1 MGFNVAAQSY
11 DRFMGSWSR
20 LLAPQL
26 ADLAGVRAGQRVLDV
41 GCGPGALVAELVRRL
56 VPTDVAAIDPSEPFV
71 AAVHARYPGV
81 DARLAA
87 AEALPFSDDT
97 FDAALAQ
104 LVVHFMTDPV
114 QGLKEM
120 ARVTRPGGVVAASV
134 WDHGQGR
141 GPHGPFWTAALEL
154 DPEAV
159 DQSRLAGAR
168 PGHLVELFEAAGI
181 GDVTGSELHASR
193 DFAGFD
199 DWWGPFTEGI
209 GQATAYLARLD
220 PERREAMR
228 ARCRALLPTGSF
240 TLTAVAWAARGTA

>member
-193 DFAGFD
+193 DYAGFD

>member
-1 MGFNVAAQSY
+1 MGFNVAAESY

-26 ADLAGVRAGQRVLDV
+26 ADLAGVRAGQHVLDV
-41 GCGPGALVAELVRRL
+41 GSGPGALVAELVRRL

-199 DWWGPFTEGI
+199 DWWGPFTEGV